1 MPVTVVWLF
10 YLFIYLFIYLFQYN
24 MREQALNKYKAD
36 LEEASDK
43 LQQSES
49 SVLFYN
55 SRILLWELKEPC
67 SNQIFTSNLTKPQ
80 QIP

>member
-1 MPVTVVWLF
+1 MPASLTF
-10 YLFIYLFIYLFQYN
+10 LFIYLFIYLFQYN

-49 SVLFYN
+49 SVL
-55 SRILLWELKEPC
+55 
-67 SNQIFTSNLTKPQ
+67 
-80 QIP
+80 